1 MILIIESSA
10 DYPSVAISDHQ
21 GRIVWDKICLDRQS
35 HSEKLPLLVHEA
47 LHFLEDQKY
56 MVCSNIGPLTAVA
69 ISHGP
74 GSYTGLRIG
83 TSLAKGLC
91 YSKNIPLISV
101 NGFWGMGNWL
111 LREYSQIEAVFS
123 MLDAR
128 REEVYIQRVNRE
140 TNSSEKIEIVCGVGN
155 ALNTRDV
162 GNAQN
167 PGGVGNSNSDTL
179 ETNLPQIEAR
189 ILNEETLKWMNV
201 MDWSK
206 VAFIGNSNEKALR
219 ILNQFEVIQPAIV
232 FSEAPNAYMF
242 GEESAYKLRQGIFED
257 LAYFEPFYLKDFVP
271 GISTK
276 FKL

>member
-35 HSEKLPLLVHEA
+35 HSEKLPLLVKEA
-47 LHFLEDQKY
+47 LNFIEDQNY

-69 ISHGP
+69 ISQGP

-101 NGFWGMGNWL
+101 SGFWGMGNWL
-111 LREYSQIEAVFS
+111 LKEYGQIESVFA

-128 REEVYIQRVNRE
+128 RDEVYIQRVNRGE
-140 TNSSEKIEIVCGVGN
+140 TPESQLNRFALIDYQNFNEIE
-155 ALNTRDV
+155 
-162 GNAQN
+162 N
-167 PGGVGNSNSDTL
+167 PSISV
-179 ETNLPQIEAR
+179 EAR
-189 ILNEETLKWMNV
+189 ILNEETLKWMNIN
-201 MDWSK
+201 DWNS

-219 ILNQFEVIQPAIV
+219 ILNEYEIVQPRIV
-232 FSEAPNAYMF
+232 FSEAPNANMF
-242 GEESAYKLRQGIFED
+242 GEESSYKWRQSNFED
-257 LAYFEPFYLKDFVP
+257 MAYFEPFYLKDFVP

-276 FKL
+276 FKI